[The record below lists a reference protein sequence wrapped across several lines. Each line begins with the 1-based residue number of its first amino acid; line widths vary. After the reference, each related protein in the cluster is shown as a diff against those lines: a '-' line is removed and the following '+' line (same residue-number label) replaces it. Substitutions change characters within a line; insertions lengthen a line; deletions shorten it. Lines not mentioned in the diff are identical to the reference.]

1 MSVLAAY
8 MSTGYKIVLVLH
20 LVTAVVAFA
29 PAFMAFA
36 VSRAAATDKGAA
48 TPLVEG
54 VQRLAIPAMV
64 LTGVLGFGLAGM
76 SDKLYKVSQTW
87 LSVAAVCWVALV
99 VVALLVVRPAAK
111 ALAAGTE
118 GARQKLM
125 AGVGITHLLFLITI
139 VMMVFKPGA
148 PTL

>member
-1 MSVLAAY
+1 MTVLAAVD
-8 MSTGYKIVLVLH
+8 STGYKIVLVLH

-36 VSRAAATDKGAA
+36 VARSAANDKGAA
-48 TPLVEG
+48 EPLVTG
-54 VQRLAIPAMV
+54 VQRLAIPAMI

-99 VVALLVVRPAAK
+99 IVALAMVRPAAK
-111 ALAAGTE
+111 ALAAGAE

-125 AGVGITHLLFLITI
+125 ASVGLTHLLFLVTI

-148 PTL
+148 P